1 MNTSRALEAYQDREY
16 EADAR
21 RRIRHT
27 DNDSVTGAVL
37 VREDRER
44 AADWDRESVLL
55 VRREQRRFAAKRGQ

>member
-27 DNDSVTGAVL
+27 DDSVSSAVR

-44 AADWDRESVLL
+44 AAEWDRESVLL
-55 VRREQRRFAAKRGQ
+55 IRRSQRRFAAKRGQ